1 MYEKSVSLNSESITL
16 YCNKVG
22 FMWILKGKVS
32 MQGKVKTF
40 NKQKGYGFIRCE
52 LEEDIFFHY
61 SSLIMDGFKTIDVG
75 ADVEFELE
83 ETSKGKRATNIKVVT
98 K

>member
-1 MYEKSVSLNSESITL
+1 MI
-16 YCNKVG
+16 G
-22 FMWILKGKVS
+22 
-32 MQGKVKTF
+32 QVKTF

>member
-1 MYEKSVSLNSESITL
+1 
-16 YCNKVG
+16 
-22 FMWILKGKVS
+22 

-83 ETSKGKRATNIKVVT
+83 ETSKGKRATNIMVVT

>member
-1 MYEKSVSLNSESITL
+1 
-16 YCNKVG
+16 
-22 FMWILKGKVS
+22 

-83 ETSKGKRATNIKVVT
+83 ETSKGKRAINIKVVT

>member
-1 MYEKSVSLNSESITL
+1 MV
-16 YCNKVG
+16 
-22 FMWILKGKVS
+22 
-32 MQGKVKTF
+32 GKVKTF
-40 NKQKGYGFIRCE
+40 NKQKGYGFIKCD

-61 SSLIMDGFKTIDVG
+61 SSLVMEGFKTVEVG

-83 ETSKGKRATNIKVVT
+83 ESSKGKRATNIKVVE

>member
-1 MYEKSVSLNSESITL
+1 
-16 YCNKVG
+16 
-22 FMWILKGKVS
+22 

-83 ETSKGKRATNIKVVT
+83 ETSKGKRATHIKVVT